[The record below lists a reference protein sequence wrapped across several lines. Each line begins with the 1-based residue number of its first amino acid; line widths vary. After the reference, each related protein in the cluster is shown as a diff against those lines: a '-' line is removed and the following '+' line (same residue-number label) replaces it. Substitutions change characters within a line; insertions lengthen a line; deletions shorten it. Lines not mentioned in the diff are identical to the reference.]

1 MANTNTSATIQ
12 ERVRKPSP
20 ITASEDE
27 HDNIVRLFES
37 LNIDKGAHALD
48 SRIYKLIGPQGESV
62 ELPESVLALLQRMIE
77 ILQRGDAVTLAPVHK
92 ELTTQ
97 QAADILNVSRQYMV
111 RLLEQG
117 KLPHTKTGTHR
128 RVRLDDLMRFKAT
141 RDAARLEG
149 LDQLSAL
156 SQEYGGYEEMP

>member
-1 MANTNTSATIQ
+1 MASMTSTTSIQ
-12 ERVRKPSP
+12 ERIRKPSP
-20 ITASEDE
+20 ITASEEE

-37 LNIDKGAHALD
+37 LNVEESEHMSAP
-48 SRIYKLIGPQGESV
+48 RTYRLIGPQGDAV
-62 ELPESVLALLQRMIE
+62 ELPESVLALFQRMIE

-128 RVRLDDLMRFKAT
+128 RVRLDDLMGFKAA

-156 SQEYGGYEEMP
+156 SQDYGGYEEMP